1 MEEPA
6 RADVQQGVTTN
17 IPAVARHDDRL
28 GMLEIVRADHAVMHN
43 VADIRAS
50 VGLGLIHPRL
60 HSTIRCSTHLL
71 LLRLT
76 PGDFRSRS
84 TAQIC

>member
-1 MEEPA
+1 MQACHMEEPA

-17 IPAVARHDDRL
+17 IPAIARHDDRL

-50 VGLGLIHPRL
+50 VGLDLFTRVCIALFVALP
-60 HSTIRCSTHLL
+60 TYCSS
-71 LLRLT
+71 
-76 PGDFRSRS
+76 D
-84 TAQIC
+84 